1 MAWHHRILNIFRSN
15 RISRDIQR
23 EIDFHITERVD
34 DLVARGMPEAEA
46 RRAARRQFGNEGT
59 QREET
64 RRMDIADWVQSV
76 AGDARYALRALLH
89 SPVFAVVT
97 IASLGLGI
105 GANTTIFT
113 LLDAVVLRPLAVTRP
128 SELAYVSMDKVT
140 VEGPSSG
147 IDGDVY
153 FTNPLWEQVRDR
165 QTAFRAVTAFGETSF
180 DLAEGG
186 EARRVAGSYVSG
198 EFFRTFGVNAAA
210 GRLFTKADDVRGCA
224 GSVVLSYRFWER
236 EYGAAPD
243 IVGKV
248 IRLNGHPFEIA
259 GIVGAAFRGPDVGRE
274 SDVYL
279 PLCAMEVLHGR
290 ESELD
295 ARSSWWLRVIGRY
308 APGVD
313 VRQAGARM
321 AAIARA
327 SYEETIPQN
336 WRVNDQRE
344 YVGRTLTV
352 APADRGFSDVRQRY
366 RTALLSLMAGV
377 VLILMIACANV
388 ANLLLARAEARH
400 RELAIRLAIGAGR
413 GRLLRQ
419 LVTESMVLAVAG
431 GVVGLF
437 VARVGTTALVAL
449 ITTPGPSGAVSLDLS
464 LNWRLLSFTVLAA
477 TVTVLLC
484 GLLPAWRATSV
495 SAQSAMKAQARGV
508 VEGHTRFRLGKSLVV
523 AQVALSLVLVVS
535 AGFLVGTLNNLS
547 RINPGFSAEGVL
559 LATVGL
565 RRAGVPAGAVGATH
579 QRILERVRAMPGVA
593 SASSSDLTP
602 VGSMSWNDEIVV
614 DGFTPK
620 TFMDAVTWFNEVSD
634 GYFATMRTRLL
645 GGRDF
650 SSADVP
656 GGEKVAIVNDAW
668 GRKFFGNSSPL
679 GRLFRVR
686 AGNTLSAPYTIVGL
700 VENSKYRSLREGA
713 EPIAY
718 VPSSQS
724 AQPAPRRVVEV
735 RARGNPSALVPAL
748 RDILREV
755 NPGIIVDFR
764 TLSGQLETSLQRER
778 MLAVLSG
785 IFGSVALALAVLGL
799 YGVTSYSV
807 ARRRG
812 ELGVR
817 IALGAVRAR
826 VVRLVLGEVGI
837 VVAIGLVIGTVGAR
851 VASTQ
856 VAPFLYGTEPAD
868 PFVYVGAALLLAAVA
883 FMAGLIPAWRAARVD
898 PIEALREQ

>member
-1 MAWHHRILNIFRSN
+1 MAWHHRILNIFRSD
-15 RISRDIQR
+15 RISRDIKR
-23 EIDFHITERVD
+23 EIDFHISERVD
-34 DLVARGMPEAEA
+34 DLVAAGMPEAEA
-46 RRAARRQFGNEGT
+46 RRVARRQFGNEAG

-76 AGDARYALRALLH
+76 AGDVRYALRALLH

-105 GANTTIFT
+105 GTNTTIFT

-128 SELAYVSMDKVT
+128 AELAYVSIADSV
-140 VEGPSSG
+140 GAPSKG
-147 IDGDVY
+147 IGGNVY
-153 FTNPLWEQVRDR
+153 FTNPLWEQVRGR
-165 QTAFRAVTAFGETSF
+165 QDAFSAITAFGETSF
-180 DLAEGG
+180 DLADGG

-198 EFFRTFGVNAAA
+198 DFFRTFGVTAAA
-210 GRLFTKADDVRGCA
+210 GRLFTKSDDVRGCA
-224 GSVVLSYRFWER
+224 GSAVLSYRFWER
-236 EYGAAPD
+236 EYGAASGV
-243 IVGKV
+243 VGTV
-248 IRLNGHPFEIA
+248 MRLNGHPFEIA
-259 GIVGAAFRGPDVGRE
+259 GVASAAFRGPDVGRE

-279 PLCAMEVLHGR
+279 PLCAQAVVRGR
-290 ESELD
+290 DNNLD
-295 ARSSWWLRVIGRY
+295 GRSSWWLRVIGRF

-327 SYEETIPQN
+327 SHEETIPQN

-344 YVGRTLTV
+344 YVSRTLTA
-352 APADRGFSDVRQRY
+352 APAERGFSDVRLRY
-366 RTALLSLMAGV
+366 GTALVALMAGV
-377 VLILMIACANV
+377 GLILLIACANV
-388 ANLLLARAEARH
+388 ANLLLSRAEARH

-431 GVVGLF
+431 AVVGLF

-449 ITTPGPSGAVSLDLS
+449 ITTPGPGGVVSLDLS

-477 TVTVLLC
+477 TVTVVLC
-484 GLLPAWRATSV
+484 GLFPAWRATRV

-523 AQVALSLVLVVS
+523 AQVALSLVLVVA
-535 AGFLVGTLNNLS
+535 AGFLGGTLNNLS
-547 RINPGFSAEGVL
+547 RINPGFDADGVL
-559 LATVGL
+559 LATVDL
-565 RRAGVPAGAVGATH
+565 RRTGIPADAIGATH
-579 QRILERVRAMPGVA
+579 QRILERVRTTPGVDT
-593 SASSSDLTP
+593 ASSSELTP
-602 VGSMSWNDEIVV
+602 VGSMSWNDEIVI

-620 TFMDAVTWFNEVSD
+620 TIMDAVTWFNEVSD
-634 GYFATMRTRLL
+634 GYFATMGTRLL

-650 SSADVP
+650 STSDVP
-656 GGEKVAIVNDAW
+656 AGEKVAIVNDAW
-668 GRKFFGNSSPL
+668 GRRFFGNSSAI
-679 GRLFRVR
+679 GRQFRLR

-700 VENSKYRSLREGA
+700 VENSKYRSLREAA

-718 VPSSQS
+718 LPASQS
-724 AQPAPRRVVEV
+724 AESGPRRIIEV
-735 RARGNPSALVPAL
+735 RGQGNPSALGPAL
-748 RDILREV
+748 RDVLREF
-755 NPGIIVDFR
+755 NPGITVDFA
-764 TLSGQLETSLQRER
+764 TLSGQLATSLQRER

-837 VVAIGLVIGTVGAR
+837 VVAIGLVIGAAGAR

-868 PFVYVGAALLLAAVA
+868 PVVYVGAALVLAAVA